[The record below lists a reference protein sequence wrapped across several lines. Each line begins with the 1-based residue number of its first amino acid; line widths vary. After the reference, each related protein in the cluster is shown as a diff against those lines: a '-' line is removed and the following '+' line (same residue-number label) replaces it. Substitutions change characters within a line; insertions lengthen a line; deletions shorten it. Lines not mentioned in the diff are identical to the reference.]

1 MLIRRFARAPYAPA
15 VHDMLVHDAG
25 KKSIKNCV
33 LN

>member
-1 MLIRRFARAPYAPA
+1 MQIGRFARAPYAPA
-15 VHDMLVHDAG
+15 MPDMLVHDAG